1 MSNRKQ
7 DASLSRDLSILLLL
21 LWTFAQAVLLALSA
35 KENVTT
41 YLVLFFCS
49 DAAVLVSY
57 LGRRNSGLALGGMIT
72 CVWVAWKLYAFYMKG
87 ATFYVMDYVLIPM
100 PLVGV
105 LAATLYEASVRMIN
119 QEIALLRRQ
128 VEEQV
133 LIDDTTGLYNLRALY
148 RDMQIMVHYC
158 QRNNLPLTLF
168 ITQMRY
174 EGELRRMLPAAKYS
188 ELRRRL
194 ADLVQNNVRAEDRV
208 YCIDEHGTI
217 AVLLTTTEEGS
228 NVAKARIY
236 GMLEKVDMSGVLE
249 RGTRLD
255 MRSAA
260 KQYDKDVYGTDMI
273 RFKKAVEG
281 ELMYDV

>member
-105 LAATLYEASVRMIN
+105 LAATLYEASVRKLN
-119 QEIALLRRQ
+119 QENALLRRQ

-174 EGELRRMLPAAKYS
+174 EGEFRRMLPAAKYS

-194 ADLVQNNVRAEDRV
+194 AELVQNNVRAEDRV

-236 GMLEKVDMSGVLE
+236 GVLEKVDMSGVLE

>member
-1 MSNRKQ
+1 MSNRRH
-7 DASLSRDLSILLLL
+7 DVSLSRDLSILLLL
-21 LWTFAQAVLLALSA
+21 LWAFAQAVLLALSA
-35 KENVTT
+35 RENMTT

-57 LGRRNSGLALGGMIT
+57 LGRRNSGLALGGTIT
-72 CVWVAWKLYAFYMKG
+72 CVWVAWKLYAFYMQG
-87 ATFYVMDYVLIPM
+87 ASFYVMDYVMIPM
-100 PLVGV
+100 PLIGV
-105 LAATLYEASVRMIN
+105 LAATLYEASVRGIN
-119 QEIALLRRQ
+119 AENALLRRQ

-133 LIDDTTGLYNLRALY
+133 LIDETTGLYNLRALY

-158 QRNNLPLTLF
+158 ARNDLPLTLF

-174 EGELRRMLPAAKYS
+174 ESELRRMLPAARYA

-194 ADLVQNNVRAEDRV
+194 AEVVQGNVRAEDRV
-208 YCIDEHGTI
+208 YCIDENGTI

-236 GMLEKVDMSGVLE
+236 NMLERADLSGILE
-249 RGTRLD
+249 RGTKLD
-255 MRSAA
+255 LRSAA
-260 KQYDKDVYGTDMI
+260 KQYDKNVYGMDMI